1 MDFDLIIQN
10 QKPINNKNSKRNSR
24 PFSSNPLGKK
34 NPVQT
39 KMPRVKTGYP
49 KIKTEFS
56 SNNGVKINNLNLQL
70 DIKFDKNSEFHNN
83 MKFRETRPKSR
94 YNDKIF
100 NRYWESIITEPKTIF
115 DKNSKKKLNKLN
127 IEIEKDFEELAHRT
141 QKQKQKQKPA
151 RINTEITPIE
161 KIMQGNRNLYKFP
174 QINWDIKTP
183 NRFLNHVGG
192 VNFDFSKTTR
202 PDSSRPN
209 SGLNLLI
216 NETNNFGFNNNNIS
230 KQSENN
236 SRPITAMNK
245 ELNTQNNNFN
255 RPTTAMIN
263 KNKMRPKTAFHN
275 NMIKNNLN
283 NINNNNLINNNY
295 TTTTSS
301 NNNNIKDVPLSVQT
315 KLEKELKQKYKY
327 QNEFFDTE
335 EDKGEFEQS
344 ESDSDEIIGSKYNNI
359 LKMQFE
365 EEKNMIKT
373 YPKVKTLLDKF
384 GKMDL
389 QNYSIKTN
397 KADKDILDLFDRA
410 QKTRAS
416 TLGKVGNFQYFSTY
430 ERIGSFMDFS
440 SHLKIS
446 ALQKIGIDIY
456 QNRKNLLEFQSKHN
470 IQKPV
475 FGELLINTCLH
486 FRDSNSLFHG
496 FMPFEEEAQKIIVE
510 NNLPENYDPLQFL
523 KKFVWEEIF
532 NEERYSDEFIKN
544 IKTSIFNYNKY
555 LDSDKFLLT
564 DLKKFNK
571 KIFTKKIM
579 YKVDDALN
587 MNNLIVRQIM
597 YDNVNEIEQLYYL
610 TLKKGIMNY
619 ILRSPFER
627 KRLNI
632 IYLPNKVLPSS
643 YTIAQSGSFN
653 STRHSNWVNNFN
665 SSHNFLENNLSLCN
679 IAISGLINW
688 TNSFNHIKLIYL
700 DLIHKLKEPNFNTIH
715 IDEFCRIQET
725 YLNKI
730 FHFMRDIY
738 YRGAILIVKKN
749 KALKRKDVP
758 SEGKWTFKG
767 FVPEVTEYEKE
778 FLDDNYGMNYEDQL
792 RDFWSNINLDN
803 LIDVRI
809 TTSNIGYVTYI
820 LKKRID
826 LAVSDW
832 EEMSN
837 ENKIKLNNCVTTYC
851 TIFFRKLTEK
861 ALNDFSNFFE
871 QYTSNEELFKNLSQ
885 ENKINYAK
893 DIVYD
898 NEDDIKLPDLNFFYT
913 TAYVDPLISIKTKYD
928 VLYNLIKLEYTF
940 DQVYEKIMKIV
951 DNICNLF
958 NPLCTSHFLD
968 FKKILPS
975 QRENIV
981 KEHSAKLNEF
991 FNADP
996 NTNKSFLDEYY
1007 KSFCPNLILEEI
1019 ESETYVKSYLN
1030 VMGSSEL
1037 FKNNIKSKIYRKI
1050 KVQFSE
1056 IEECL
1061 KIFEPLKELI
1071 TNSIDDTIKEF
1082 VKKTPPTPD
1091 YGSYMKFLKKI
1102 RKMKKYIDII
1112 PKKIQFSMFCIDN
1125 REVITDLRK
1134 KINSILSVLFNS
1146 LEDRITHIYEINN
1159 EKYNQFIKQIDVKI
1173 YTPEEL
1179 VKIEKLKIQINANF
1193 MATIHDYEDGD
1204 KILMFLLKEDDIFPI
1219 EFSTKICEGI
1229 KKFYKFKSDQKKID
1243 KTHADIREQ
1252 MENNFKKERAE
1263 LEEEMKNYQNEINL
1277 LDNQIHISDY
1287 VNVFSNIKYL
1297 ESKLSKLDE
1306 RIEKSMKT
1314 EELLFDYKN
1323 EGYEE
1328 YNMCKKKLEKLS
1340 ILWENIEKFYEER
1353 KVLIHN
1359 FSENIEIEHYI
1370 NFFGQIDSEIK
1381 NNKSELSKGEEII
1394 GKLSKTVEDDIY
1406 NITNFL
1412 TIIQKVI
1419 ETPVPFSED
1428 FKKEVIEA
1436 SENKSIEQSCR
1447 EILFSYYSKKSK

>member
-39 KMPRVKTGYP
+39 KMLRVKTGYP

-141 QKQKQKQKPA
+141 QKQKQKQKPTI
-151 RINTEITPIE
+151 INTEITPIE

-230 KQSENN
+230 KQSKNN

-327 QNEFFDTE
+327 QNEFFNTE
-335 EDKGEFEQS
+335 EDKGELEQS
-344 ESDSDEIIGSKYNNI
+344 ESDSDEIISSKYNNI

-523 KKFVWEEIF
+523 KKFFWEEIF

-832 EEMSN
+832 EELSK

-861 ALNDFSNFFE
+861 ALHDFSNFFE

-1091 YGSYMKFLKKI
+1091 YSSYMKFLKKI

-1263 LEEEMKNYQNEINL
+1263 LEEDMKNYQNEINL

-1412 TIIQKVI
+1412 KIIQKVI